1 MKPTNLHT
9 RIFLDSADPAETKI
23 ALERLGFLDGQTTNP
38 ALLAKHPKFA
48 GGVKMTLPEI
58 QTIYKEAVT
67 EIRALLPGKSVSMQV
82 FDTGETSVEELL
94 AEARE
99 KNSWIPGAHIKFPFT
114 KTALEAAKLAYA
126 EGINVNMTLCFTLE
140 QAGLAGC
147 AFPDAKDDRV
157 YLSPYIG
164 RLEDKGLDGIDNVI
178 NALRLYKENQIDIK
192 VLAASVR
199 TIDDLHDA
207 FSAKADIVTAP
218 LALLLEWADAGF
230 TVNDTIPRKKL
241 EDIAYT
247 PYSIPDA
254 CPTFSIDSPFT
265 TAGLTGFVKA
275 INELVL

>member
-58 QTIYKEAVT
+58 QAIYKEAVE
-67 EIRALLPGKSVSMQV
+67 EIRSLLTGKSVSMQV
-82 FDTGETSVEELL
+82 FDNGETSVQEILD
-94 AEARE
+94 EARE

-114 KTALEAAKLAYA
+114 KNALEAAKLAYA

-140 QAGLAGC
+140 QAALAGC

-178 NALRLYKENQIDIK
+178 NALRLYKENSIDIK

-218 LALLLEWADAGF
+218 LALLLEWADGGF
-230 TVNDTIPRKKL
+230 TLNDTIPRKKL

-247 PYSIPDA
+247 QYSLPDS
-254 CPTFSIDSPFT
+254 CPTLSIDSPFT
-265 TAGLTGFVKA
+265 TAGLAGFVKA
-275 INELVL
+275 IDELIL

>member
-1 MKPTNLHT
+1 MKPANLHT
-9 RIFLDSADPAETKI
+9 RIFLDSADPAETRI
-23 ALERLGFLDGQTTNP
+23 ALDRLGFLDGQTTNP

-48 GGVKMTLPEI
+48 GGVKMTLTEI
-58 QTIYKEAVT
+58 QAVYKEAVQ
-67 EIRALLPGKSVSMQV
+67 EIRVLIPGKSVSMQV
-82 FDTGETSVEELL
+82 FDTGETSVGELL

-99 KNSWIPGAHIKFPFT
+99 KNAWIPGAHIKFPFT
-114 KTALEAAKLAYA
+114 KNALEAARLAYA
-126 EGINVNMTLCFTLE
+126 EGMNVNMTLCFTLE
-140 QAGLAGC
+140 QAALAGC
-147 AFPDAKDDRV
+147 VFPDAKDDRV

-218 LALLLEWADAGF
+218 LALLLEWADSGF
-230 TVNDTIPRKKL
+230 TISDTMPRKKL
-241 EDIAYT
+241 EDIAYS
-247 PYSIPDA
+247 PYTLPDA

-265 TAGLTGFVKA
+265 TAGIAGFVTS
-275 INELVL
+275 INALIS